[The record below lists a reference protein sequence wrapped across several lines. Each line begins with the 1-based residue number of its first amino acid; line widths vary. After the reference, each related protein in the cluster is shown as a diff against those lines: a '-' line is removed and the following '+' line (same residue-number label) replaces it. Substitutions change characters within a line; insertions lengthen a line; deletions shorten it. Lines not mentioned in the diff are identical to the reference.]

1 MRFLSRKRRFHY
13 ERCRFD
19 VLDAIE
25 SVGSVT
31 GKPTT
36 SVRIIE
42 CGRFVQCIVL
52 D

>member
-1 MRFLSRKRRFHY
+1 MRFQEKGDFTIKL
-13 ERCRFD
+13 CRFD

-25 SVGSVT
+25 SVGSVS

-42 CGRFVQCIVL
+42 CGRCVL
-52 D
+52 C